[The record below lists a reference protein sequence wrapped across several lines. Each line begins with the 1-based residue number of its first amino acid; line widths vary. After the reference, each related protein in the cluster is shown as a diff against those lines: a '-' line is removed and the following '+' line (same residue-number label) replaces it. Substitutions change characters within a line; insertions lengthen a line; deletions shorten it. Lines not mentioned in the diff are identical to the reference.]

1 MTNEVQV
8 PSIRDLPRLAWLT
21 GLGAAV
27 LLAACETPVSL
38 QEPRRVAP
46 LPPLRPS
53 APLPAESVPA
63 PSPPVVQPLPQAV
76 PMPVPALPS
85 QAPTPPVEPPLLA
98 EQRWLTQWFVG
109 TPVVIAMQGDGSL
122 RVEVPLEFSFDAGSA
137 LIKPALAAVLDR
149 VATSTRRVDGRLLI
163 EAPADADAASTQ
175 RLSLDRAT
183 SLRQHLVARGVG
195 PQHINDA
202 PPARG
207 TAVALHLALP
217 AP

>member
-1 MTNEVQV
+1 V
-8 PSIRDLPRLAWLT
+8 PSIRDLPRRARLARLPW
-21 GLGAAV
+21 LGAAV

-46 LPPLRPS
+46 LPPLRTV
-53 APLPAESVPA
+53 PLPAQTVPA
-63 PSPPVVQPLPQAV
+63 PAPPVVQPLPQAV

-109 TPVVIAMQGDGSL
+109 TPVVIAMQVDGSL

-163 EAPADADAASTQ
+163 ETPADADAANTQ

>member
-1 MTNEVQV
+1 V
-8 PSIRDLPRLAWLT
+8 PSIRALPRLAA
-21 GLGAAV
+21 LGAVV
-27 LLAACETPVSL
+27 LLAACETTVSL
-38 QEPRRVAP
+38 KEPPRRAP
-46 LPPLRPS
+46 LPPLPAT
-53 APLPAESVPA
+53 APLPAQTVPA
-63 PSPPVVQPLPQAV
+63 PAPPIVQPLPQAV
-76 PMPVPALPS
+76 PMPVPSLPS
-85 QAPTPPVEPPLLA
+85 QAPVAPVDPPLLA

-109 TPVVIAMQGDGSL
+109 TPVVIAMQADGSL
-122 RVEVPLEFSFDAGSA
+122 RIEVPLEFSFDAGSA

-163 EAPADADAASTQ
+163 DAPADADATNAQ

-183 SLRQHLVARGVG
+183 SLRQHLVVRGVG

-207 TAVALHLALP
+207 NAVALQLALP

>member
-8 PSIRDLPRLAWLT
+8 PSIRDLPRLAWL
-21 GLGAAV
+21 GAAV

-38 QEPRRVAP
+38 KEPRRVAP
-46 LPPLRPS
+46 LPPLP
-53 APLPAESVPA
+53 AAVPLPAETVPA
-63 PSPPVVQPLPQAV
+63 PAPPVVQPLPQAV

-98 EQRWLTQWFVG
+98 EERWLTQWFVG

-122 RVEVPLEFSFDAGSA
+122 RIEVPLEFSFDAGSA

-149 VATSTRRVDGRLLI
+149 VATSARRVDGRLLI
-163 EAPADADAASTQ
+163 EAPADADAAGPQ
-175 RLSLDRAT
+175 RLALDRAT
-183 SLRQHLVARGVG
+183 SLRQHLVARGIG
-195 PQHINDA
+195 PQRINDA
-202 PPARG
+202 PPSRG
-207 TAVALHLALP
+207 TAVALHLTLP

>member
-1 MTNEVQV
+1 M
-8 PSIRDLPRLAWLT
+8 PSIRALPRLAA
-21 GLGAAV
+21 LGAVV
-27 LLAACETPVSL
+27 LLAACETTVSL
-38 QEPRRVAP
+38 KEPPRRAP
-46 LPPLRPS
+46 LPPLPAT
-53 APLPAESVPA
+53 APLPAQMPA
-63 PSPPVVQPLPQAV
+63 PAPPIVQPLPQAV
-76 PMPVPALPS
+76 PMPVPPLPS
-85 QAPTPPVEPPLLA
+85 QAPVDPPLLA

-122 RVEVPLEFSFDAGSA
+122 RVEVPLEFSFDTGSA

-163 EAPADADAASTQ
+163 DAPADADATNAQ
-175 RLSLDRAT
+175 RLALDRAT
-183 SLRQHLVARGVG
+183 SLRQHLVVRGVG

-207 TAVALHLALP
+207 NAVALQLALP

>member
-1 MTNEVQV
+1 V
-8 PSIRDLPRLAWLT
+8 PSIRDLPRPAWLAW
-21 GLGAAV
+21 LGAAV

-38 QEPRRVAP
+38 NEPRRVAP
-46 LPPLRPS
+46 LPPLPAAAPRP
-53 APLPAESVPA
+53 AEVLPAPVP
-63 PSPPVVQPLPQAV
+63 PMVQPLPQAV

-85 QAPTPPVEPPLLA
+85 QAPVAPVAPADPPLLA

-109 TPVVIAMQGDGSL
+109 TPVLIAMQGDGSL

-163 EAPADADAASTQ
+163 ETPADADAANAQ

-183 SLRQHLVARGVG
+183 SLRQHLVVRGVG

-202 PPARG
+202 PPTRG
-207 TAVALHLALP
+207 NAVALHLSLP